1 MSAISEGVWT
11 YPSFI
16 SSSVFEPLE
25 EGVSVADWIYAAV
38 NGDVRTLVG
47 GKVNLPPH
55 GKEFFHAAVS
65 SFLHLSVRTFLH
77 NTVRTFLHCPVTTFF
92 EGW

>member
-16 SSSVFEPLE
+16 SSSAFEPLE

-38 NGDVRTLVG
+38 NGDVRTLG
-47 GKVNLPPH
+47 LELLP
-55 GKEFFHAAVS
+55 S
-65 SFLHLSVRTFLH
+65 
-77 NTVRTFLHCPVTTFF
+77 
-92 EGW
+92 